1 MNESAI
7 IIFWNKAAERI
18 FGYSKYE
25 AIGKPVW
32 MIMPAEY
39 HPSFTRSMEAYNASG
54 KSLPRDAIMQYDG
67 LRKDGTKFP
76 IEISLSG
83 WKEKNRSFFT
93 AILRD
98 ITEHK
103 RAEEVVR
110 RSEGWLASTFNSI
123 PSPAVIST
131 IEEGRIIEVNDRFCQ
146 LTGYTR
152 EELVCRTATELG
164 IVTSGWL
171 ASVMKDYREHGYIED
186 REIDFRR
193 KSGEKALGMF
203 ASNIITIEGESCIL
217 SIVTDISEIRRE
229 ERERADAEELY
240 RHFTSD
246 AKDALTVIEGDR
258 VRFASPETLEILGV
272 KEHELA
278 HDTHI
283 QLAAP
288 EEKERLQMVDGGH
301 NGHGSDDPIEYW
313 IVRKDGTRRR
323 IRNHHL
329 IIKKDDKT
337 VRKYVIT
344 RDITDEKPEV

>member
-1 MNESAI
+1 
-7 IIFWNKAAERI
+7 
-18 FGYSKYE
+18 
-25 AIGKPVW
+25 

-39 HPSFTRSMEAYNASG
+39 HSAFARSMEAYNASG
-54 KSLPRDAIMQYDG
+54 KSLPWDAIMQYDG
-67 LRKDGTKFP
+67 QRKDGTRFP

-93 AILRD
+93 AIVRD
-98 ITEHK
+98 ITERK
-103 RAEEVVR
+103 RAEGIVCK
-110 RSEGWLASTFNSI
+110 SEGWLANTFNSI

-131 IEEGRIIEVNDRFCQ
+131 IEEGRIVEVNDRFCQ

-152 EELVCRTATELG
+152 EELVGRTAAEPG
-164 IVTSGWL
+164 IITSSWR
-171 ASVMKDYREHGYIED
+171 ASVMKDYREQGHIED
-186 REIDFRR
+186 VEIDFRR
-193 KSGEKALGMF
+193 KSGEKVLGLL
-203 ASNIITIEGESCIL
+203 ASNFISVEGESCIL
-217 SIVTDISEIRRE
+217 AIVTDISEIRRE
-229 ERERADAEELY
+229 ERERAEAEELY
-240 RHFTSD
+240 CHFTGD
-246 AKDALTVIEGDR
+246 ARDALTIIEGDR

-272 KEHELA
+272 EENELA

-301 NGHGSDDPIEYW
+301 NGHGSSEPIEYW

-337 VRKYVIT
+337 VRKYVII
-344 RDITDEKPEV
+344 RDITDEKPEA